1 MRAQREGHE
10 INIARYNMYDS
21 VWALALALNR
31 TMTMV
36 ESLNI
41 SGTGCESM
49 NGSLVPLHQF
59 DYTNAM
65 MGCLIK
71 WNLQQTDFFGVSVKL
86 ISRMS
91 SPGPPL
97 TCQCCMLKGRRGPGT
112 RCRRRVIKRGRS
124 LPQSRF
130 ESRQWPS
137 SIVQHIASLQD

>member
-21 VWALALALNR
+21 VWVLALALNR

-65 MGCLIK
+65 MGCLIYWSIK
-71 WNLQQTDFFGVSVKL
+71 QTDMLGISVNYYVVCAYML
-86 ISRMS
+86 VMTRISR
-91 SPGPPL
+91 
-97 TCQCCMLKGRRGPGT
+97 
-112 RCRRRVIKRGRS
+112 
-124 LPQSRF
+124 
-130 ESRQWPS
+130 
-137 SIVQHIASLQD
+137 